1 MKKQILVAVCGIAL
15 VLSFGA
21 CKKKEEKPQ
30 VPQVG
35 APAQGQLPPGHQ
47 QPGQLP
53 PGQQQGGP
61 GGQQIVMPKGQ
72 TTVSLP
78 DAVKGKWKSVVLVV
92 EDKGSKKK
100 TEYTVNVNSD
110 FKVPG
115 SNLKLV
121 VGEFIPDFRMN
132 GLTITS
138 GSNEPNN
145 PAVGLKVLEN
155 DKEIFKGW
163 LYSKF
168 PAIHP
173 FEHPKYAVML
183 KSAVK
188 K

>member
-30 VPQVG
+30 APQAG
-35 APAQGQLPPGHQ
+35 APGQGQLPSTHP
-47 QPGQLP
+47 QPG
-53 PGQQQGGP
+53 GAP
-61 GGQQIVMPKGQ
+61 GGQGVTMPKGQ

-78 DAVKGKWKSVVLVV
+78 DTVKGKWKAVVLVV
-92 EDKGSKKK
+92 EEKASKKK
-100 TEYTVNVNSD
+100 TEYTINVNSD
-110 FKVPG
+110 FKLPG
-115 SNLKLV
+115 SNLKFA
-121 VGEFIPDFRMN
+121 VGEFIPDFKMD

-138 GSNEPNN
+138 STNEPNN
-145 PAVGLKVLEN
+145 PAVGVKVLE
-155 DKEIFKGW
+155 DEKEIFKGW

-183 KSAVK
+183 KSGVK

>member
-1 MKKQILVAVCGIAL
+1 MKNQILVAVCGIAL

-21 CKKKEEKPQ
+21 CKKKEEKPV

-35 APAQGQLPPGHQ
+35 APAQGQLPSGHP
-47 QPGQLP
+47 QP
-53 PGQQQGGP
+53 GGP
-61 GGQQIVMPKGQ
+61 GDQQVTMPKGQ

-78 DAVKGKWKSVVLVV
+78 DAVKGKWKAVVVVV

-100 TEYTVNVNSD
+100 TEYTINVNSD

-115 SNLKLV
+115 SNLKLA
-121 VGEFIPDFRMN
+121 VGEFIPDFKMD

-138 GSNEPNN
+138 TTNEPNN
-145 PAVGLKVLEN
+145 PAVGMKVFEA
-155 DKEIFKGW
+155 DKEVFKGW

-183 KSAVK
+183 KSGIK

>member
-1 MKKQILVAVCGIAL
+1 MKKQILVALCGIAL

-21 CKKKEEKPQ
+21 CKKKEDKPV
-30 VPQVG
+30 VPQAA
-35 APAQGQLPPGHQ
+35 APGQQLPPGHPQ
-47 QPGQLP
+47 E
-53 PGQQQGGP
+53 GGP
-61 GGQQIVMPKGQ
+61 GGQQVTMPKGQ

-78 DAVKGKWKSVVLVV
+78 DAVKGKWKSVVLIV
-92 EDKGSKKK
+92 EEKGSKKK
-100 TEYTVNVNSD
+100 TEYTINVNSD

-115 SNLKLV
+115 SNLKFA
-121 VGEFIPDFRMN
+121 VGEFIPDFKMD

-138 GSNEPNN
+138 TSNEPNN
-145 PAVGLKVLEN
+145 PAVGLKVFE
-155 DKEIFKGW
+155 DEKEVFKGW

-183 KSAVK
+183 KSGIK

>member
-21 CKKKEEKPQ
+21 CKKKEDKPA

-35 APAQGQLPPGHQ
+35 APGQQLPAGHA
-47 QPGQLP
+47 
-53 PGQQQGGP
+53 QQGAP
-61 GGQQIVMPKGQ
+61 GSQQVTMPKGQ

-78 DAVKGKWKSVVLVV
+78 DAVKGKWKAVVVIV
-92 EDKGSKKK
+92 EDKSSKKK
-100 TEYTVNVNSD
+100 TEYTINVNGEL
-110 FKVPG
+110 KVPG
-115 SNLKLV
+115 SNLKLA
-121 VGEFIPDFRMN
+121 VGEFIPDFRMD

-138 GSNEPNN
+138 SSNEPNN
-145 PAVGLKVLEN
+145 PAVGLKVLE
-155 DKEIFKGW
+155 DEKEIFKGW

-183 KSAVK
+183 KNGIK

>member
-21 CKKKEEKPQ
+21 CKKKEEAPQ
-30 VPQVG
+30 SG
-35 APAQGQLPPGHQ
+35 A
-47 QPGQLP
+47 
-53 PGQQQGGP
+53 PGQQLPAGHPQP
-61 GGQQIVMPKGQ
+61 GAAGAPGQQVTMPKGQ
-72 TTVSLP
+72 TTVNLP

-92 EDKGSKKK
+92 EDKASKKK

-110 FKVPG
+110 FKIPG
-115 SNLKLV
+115 SNVKLS
-121 VGEFIPDFRMN
+121 VGEFIPDFKMD
-132 GLTITS
+132 GLSITS
-138 GSNEPNN
+138 SSNEPNN
-145 PAVGLKVLEN
+145 PAVGMKVFED
-155 DKEIFKGW
+155 DKEVFKGW

-183 KSAVK
+183 KSGNK

>member
-1 MKKQILVAVCGIAL
+1 MKKQIFVAVCSIAL

-30 VPQVG
+30 APQAG
-35 APAQGQLPPGHQ
+35 APAQGQLPPGHA
-47 QPGQLP
+47 
-53 PGQQQGGP
+53 QQGDP
-61 GGQQIVMPKGQ
+61 GAQQVTMPKGQ

-78 DAVKGKWKSVVLVV
+78 DAVKGKWKAVIVVV

-100 TEYTVNVNSD
+100 TEHTINVNSD

-115 SNLKLV
+115 SNLKLA
-121 VGEFIPDFRMN
+121 VGEFIPDFKMD

-138 GSNEPNN
+138 TSNEPNN
-145 PAVGLKVLEN
+145 PAVGLKVFE
-155 DKEIFKGW
+155 DEKEIFKGW

-183 KSAVK
+183 KSGIK

>member
-21 CKKKEEKPQ
+21 CKKKEDKPV
-30 VPQVG
+30 VPQAG
-35 APAQGQLPPGHQ
+35 APGQQLPPGHAD
-47 QPGQLP
+47 
-53 PGQQQGGP
+53 QGA
-61 GGQQIVMPKGQ
+61 GGQQVTMPKGQ

-78 DAVKGKWKSVVLVV
+78 DAVKGKWKAVVVIV
-92 EDKGSKKK
+92 EDKSSKKK
-100 TEYTVNVNSD
+100 TEYTINVNGD
-110 FKVPG
+110 LKIPG
-115 SNLKLV
+115 SNLKLA
-121 VGEFIPDFRMN
+121 VGEFIPDFRMD

-138 GSNEPNN
+138 SSNEPNN
-145 PAVGLKVLEN
+145 PAVGLKVSED

-173 FEHPKYAVML
+173 FEHPKYAVLL
-183 KSAVK
+183 KSGVK

>member
-21 CKKKEEKPQ
+21 CKKKEDKPQ
-30 VPQVG
+30 APQAG
-35 APAQGQLPPGHQ
+35 APGQLPPGH
-47 QPGQLP
+47 P
-53 PGQQQGGP
+53 QQGGP
-61 GGQQIVMPKGQ
+61 GGQQVTMPKGQ

-92 EDKGSKKK
+92 EDKNSKKK
-100 TEYTVNVNSD
+100 TEYTINVNSD

-115 SNLKLV
+115 STLTLA
-121 VGEFIPDFRMN
+121 VGEFIPDFRMD

-138 GSNEPNN
+138 SSNEPNN
-145 PAVGLKVLEN
+145 PAVGLKVLEE
-155 DKEIFKGW
+155 DKELFKGW

-183 KSAVK
+183 KNGIK